1 MITAKNIIEALT
13 PEQLEKEFI
22 EYLVDMINEV
32 TGGWKYNR
40 PVNKNL
46 VENGKKVG
54 AWFQISRIPPGS
66 VPKLYEFIDF
76 KCRYDFSEP
85 CYLYYAYGRD
95 RGEFK
100 SKTFKV
106 TEKNIKQKLVSVFKK
121 LYFDGKTPNLDKV
134 IDVRLIKS

>member
-1 MITAKNIIEALT
+1 MITAKTIIEALT
-13 PEQLEKEFI
+13 PEQLDKEFTNYLI
-22 EYLVDMINEV
+22 ETIKVV
-32 TGGWKYNR
+32 TGGWKFKII
-40 PVNKNL
+40 NKNL

-54 AWFQISRIPPGS
+54 AWLQISRIPPGS

-95 RGEFK
+95 KGEFK

-134 IDVRLIKS
+134 IDTRLIKS